1 MVLLFSSYPHSV
13 KQINKKLGQEVNTPA
28 TEKSQEQT
36 PSVVTP
42 SSKEEGKGLH
52 ELKWHFAT
60 EYKYSDL
67 SSAYGEL
74 VCVAVLQDYKLYQ
87 L

>member
-52 ELKWHFAT
+52 ELK
-60 EYKYSDL
+60 
-67 SSAYGEL
+67 
-74 VCVAVLQDYKLYQ
+74 
-87 L
+87 